1 MENVSKHITLDEA
14 ITSATALRNGI
25 NNSPDSV
32 TFERMKLVANK
43 CFEPLREWYG
53 KPIRI
58 NSFYRSQLLNVK
70 VGGSS
75 TSQHVKG
82 EAIDISAGNK
92 VENKKLYDWLIA
104 NLPEWDQIL
113 WEYGNDIGPDW
124 IHISYKQKGN
134 RKQVIRI
141 K

>member
-25 NNSPDSV
+25 NNNPDSV

-53 KPIRI
+53 KPIKI

-70 VGGSS
+70 VGGSA

-92 VENKKLYDWLIA
+92 VENKKLFDWICA
-104 NLPEWDQIL
+104 NLDFDQCIN
-113 WEYGNDIGPDW
+113 EYDFTW
-124 IHISYKQKGN
+124 VHISYKAKGN
-134 RKQVIRI
+134 RKQILVI

>member
-14 ITSATALRNGI
+14 TNSNTAIRNGI
-25 NNSPDSV
+25 NNNPDSV

-53 KPIRI
+53 KPIKI
-58 NSFYRSQLLNVK
+58 NSFYRSQLLNTK
-70 VGGSS
+70 VGGSA
-75 TSQHVKG
+75 TSQHCKG

-92 VENKKLYDWLIA
+92 VENKKLFDWICA
-104 NLPEWDQIL
+104 NLDFDQVIN
-113 WEYGNDIGPDW
+113 EYDFTW
-124 IHISYKQKGN
+124 VHISYKAKGN
-134 RKQVIRI
+134 RKQILVI

>member
-14 ITSATALRNGI
+14 TNSNTAIRNGI
-25 NNSPDSV
+25 NNNPDSV

-58 NSFYRSQLLNVK
+58 NSFYRSQLLNTK
-70 VGGSS
+70 VGGSA
-75 TSQHVKG
+75 TSQHCKG
-82 EAIDISAGNK
+82 EAIDISAGSK
-92 VENKKLYDWLIA
+92 VENKKLFDWICA
-104 NLPEWDQIL
+104 NLDFDQCIN
-113 WEYGNDIGPDW
+113 EYDFTW
-124 IHISYKQKGN
+124 VHISYKAKGN
-134 RKQVIRI
+134 RKQILVV

>member
-25 NNSPDSV
+25 NNNPDSV

-53 KPIRI
+53 KPIKI
-58 NSFYRSQLLNVK
+58 NSFYRSQLLNTK
-70 VGGSS
+70 VGGSA
-75 TSQHVKG
+75 TSQHCKG
-82 EAIDISAGNK
+82 EAIDISGGDK
-92 VENKKLYDWLIA
+92 VENKKLFDWCKENLDFDQLINEYDFTWV
-104 NLPEWDQIL
+104 
-113 WEYGNDIGPDW
+113 
-124 IHISYKQKGN
+124 HISYKAKGN
-134 RKQVIRI
+134 RKQILVV

>member
-25 NNSPDSV
+25 NNNPDSV

-53 KPIRI
+53 KPIKI

-70 VGGSS
+70 VGGSA

-92 VENKKLYDWLIA
+92 VENKKLFDWICA
-104 NLPEWDQIL
+104 NLDFDQVIN
-113 WEYGNDIGPDW
+113 EYDFTW
-124 IHISYKQKGN
+124 VHISYKSKGN
-134 RKQVIRI
+134 RKQILVV

>member
-1 MENVSKHITLDEA
+1 MTLVSKHITLEEA
-14 ITSATALRNGI
+14 TTSATAIRNGI
-25 NNSPDSV
+25 NNDPDSV

-53 KPIRI
+53 KPIKI

-70 VGGSS
+70 VGGSA

-82 EAIDISAGNK
+82 EAIDISGGDK
-92 VENKKLYDWLIA
+92 VENKKLFDWCKENLEFDQLINEYDFTWV
-104 NLPEWDQIL
+104 
-113 WEYGNDIGPDW
+113 
-124 IHISYKQKGN
+124 HISYKSKGN
-134 RKQVIRI
+134 RKQILVV

>member
-1 MENVSKHITLDEA
+1 MELVSKHITLEEA

-25 NNSPDSV
+25 NNNPDSI
-32 TFERMKLVANK
+32 TFERMKLVAEK

-53 KPIRI
+53 KPIKV

-70 VGGSS
+70 VGGSA

-92 VENKKLYDWLIA
+92 VENKKLFDWICA
-104 NLPEWDQIL
+104 NLEFDQCIN
-113 WEYGNDIGPDW
+113 EYDYSW
-124 IHISYKQKGN
+124 VHISYKAKGN
-134 RKQVIRI
+134 RKQILVV

>member
-14 ITSATALRNGI
+14 TNSNTAIRNGI

-70 VGGSS
+70 VGGSA

-92 VENKKLYDWLIA
+92 VENKKLFDWICA
-104 NLPEWDQIL
+104 NLDFDQVIN
-113 WEYGNDIGPDW
+113 EYDFQW
-124 IHISYKQKGN
+124 IHVSYKSKGN
-134 RKQVIRI
+134 RKQILVV

>member
-1 MENVSKHITLDEA
+1 MDQVSKHITLDEA

-25 NNSPDSV
+25 NNNPDSV

-70 VGGSS
+70 VGGSA

-92 VENKKLYDWLIA
+92 VENKKLFDWICA
-104 NLPEWDQIL
+104 NLDFDQVIN
-113 WEYGNDIGPDW
+113 EYDFQW
-124 IHISYKQKGN
+124 VHISYKSKGN
-134 RKQVIRI
+134 RKQILVV

>member
-14 ITSATALRNGI
+14 TNSNTAIRNGI

-58 NSFYRSQLLNVK
+58 NSFYRSQLLNTK
-70 VGGSS
+70 VGGSA
-75 TSQHVKG
+75 TSQHCKG

-92 VENKKLYDWLIA
+92 VENKKLFDWICA
-104 NLPEWDQIL
+104 NLDFDQCIN
-113 WEYGNDIGPDW
+113 EYDFQW
-124 IHISYKQKGN
+124 IHVSYKSKGN
-134 RKQVIRI
+134 RKQILVV

>member
-1 MENVSKHITLDEA
+1 MDQVSKHITLDEA

-53 KPIRI
+53 KPIKI
-58 NSFYRSQLLNVK
+58 NSFYRSQLLNTK
-70 VGGSS
+70 VGGSA
-75 TSQHVKG
+75 TSQHCKG
-82 EAIDISAGNK
+82 EAIDISAGSK
-92 VENKKLYDWLIA
+92 VENKKLFDWICA
-104 NLPEWDQIL
+104 NLDFDQVIN
-113 WEYGNDIGPDW
+113 EYDFTW
-124 IHISYKQKGN
+124 VHISYKSKGN
-134 RKQVIRI
+134 RKQILVV

>member
-14 ITSATALRNGI
+14 TNSNTAIRNGI

-53 KPIRI
+53 KPIKI
-58 NSFYRSQLLNVK
+58 NSFYRSQLLNTK
-70 VGGSS
+70 VGGSA
-75 TSQHVKG
+75 TSQHCKG
-82 EAIDISAGNK
+82 EAIDISGGDK
-92 VENKKLYDWLIA
+92 VENKKLFDWCKENLDFDQLINEYDFTWV
-104 NLPEWDQIL
+104 
-113 WEYGNDIGPDW
+113 
-124 IHISYKQKGN
+124 HISYKAKGN
-134 RKQVIRI
+134 RKQILVV

>member
-14 ITSATALRNGI
+14 TNSNTAIRNGI
-25 NNSPDSV
+25 NNNPDSV

-58 NSFYRSQLLNVK
+58 NSFYRSQLLNTK
-70 VGGSS
+70 VGGSA
-75 TSQHVKG
+75 TSQHCKG
-82 EAIDISAGNK
+82 EAIDISAGSK
-92 VENKKLYDWLIA
+92 VENKKLFDWICA
-104 NLPEWDQIL
+104 NLDFDQVIN
-113 WEYGNDIGPDW
+113 EYDFQW
-124 IHISYKQKGN
+124 VHISYKSKGN
-134 RKQVIRI
+134 RKQILVV

>member
-14 ITSATALRNGI
+14 TNSNTAIRNGI
-25 NNSPDSV
+25 NNNPDSV

-53 KPIRI
+53 KPIKI

-70 VGGSS
+70 VGGSA

-92 VENKKLYDWLIA
+92 VENKKLFDWICA
-104 NLPEWDQIL
+104 NLDFDQVIN
-113 WEYGNDIGPDW
+113 EYDFTW
-124 IHISYKQKGN
+124 VHISYKSKGN
-134 RKQVIRI
+134 RKQILVV

>member
-1 MENVSKHITLDEA
+1 MNQVSKHITLDEA

-53 KPIRI
+53 KPIKI
-58 NSFYRSQLLNVK
+58 NSFYRSQLLNTK
-70 VGGSS
+70 VGGSA
-75 TSQHVKG
+75 TSQHCKG

-92 VENKKLYDWLIA
+92 VENKKLFDWICA
-104 NLPEWDQIL
+104 NLDFDQVIN
-113 WEYGNDIGPDW
+113 EYDFTW
-124 IHISYKQKGN
+124 VHISYKSKGN
-134 RKQVIRI
+134 RKQILVV

>member
-1 MENVSKHITLDEA
+1 MDQVSKHITLDEA

-70 VGGSS
+70 VGGSA

-92 VENKKLYDWLIA
+92 VENKKLFDWICA
-104 NLPEWDQIL
+104 NLDFDQCIN
-113 WEYGNDIGPDW
+113 EYDFQW
-124 IHISYKQKGN
+124 IHVSYKSKGN
-134 RKQVIRI
+134 RKQILVV